1 MAPTVV
7 QAKDEI
13 LDRLR
18 QCEPKLQELGVTRL
32 GLFGSFVREEQDST
46 SDIDVL
52 VEFAP
57 GKKSFDAFMDIAF
70 LLEDELQR
78 RVELVTVDSL
88 SPYIGPRILAEV
100 EDVLVGS

>member
-1 MAPTVV
+1 MAPTTV
-7 QAKDEI
+7 QTKDEV

-18 QCEPKLQELGVTRL
+18 HCGSKLQDLGVKRL
-32 GLFGSFVREEQDST
+32 GLFGSFVRDQQDSK

-52 VEFAP
+52 VEFEP
-57 GKKSFDAFMDIAF
+57 DRKSFDTFISVAF

-88 SPYIGPRILAEV
+88 SPYIGPRILEEV

>member
-1 MAPTVV
+1 MAPTTV
-7 QAKDEI
+7 QTKDEV

-18 QCEPKLQELGVTRL
+18 NCESKLQDLGVKRL
-32 GLFGSFVREEQDST
+32 GLFGSFVRDQQNST

-52 VEFAP
+52 VEFEP
-57 GKKSFDAFMDIAF
+57 GRKNFDTFIGVAF

-88 SPYIGPRILAEV
+88 SPYIGPRILEEV